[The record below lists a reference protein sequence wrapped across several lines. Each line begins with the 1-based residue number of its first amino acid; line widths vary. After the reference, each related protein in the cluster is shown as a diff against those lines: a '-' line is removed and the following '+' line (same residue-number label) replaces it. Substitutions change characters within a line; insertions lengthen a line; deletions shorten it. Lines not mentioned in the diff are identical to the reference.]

1 MINIMLAW
9 DKPIG
14 EKMTGNHWKL
24 NGTYFETCNC
34 DIACPCV
41 FLSPP
46 TQGDCTV
53 LIGWHIDSGHFGDIG
68 LDGLNVAFAVHSPG
82 HMLEV
87 QWNAA
92 IYLDDRADERQI
104 EALQT
109 IFSGQAGG
117 HPSVLA
123 SHVGNILGVQNAHIE
138 YRVEG
143 KKRSLRIGE
152 VATAEIEAIEGQ
164 GGGEVTVSNHP
175 LCVSPGHPAVTA
187 RSKHLTF
194 NDHGLNWNISDKT
207 GFYSPFSYA
216 AS

>member
-1 MINIMLAW
+1 
-9 DKPIG
+9 
-14 EKMTGNHWKL
+14 MTESNWKL
-24 NGTYFETCNC
+24 SGTYFETCNC
-34 DIACPCV
+34 DMACPCV

-46 TQGDCTV
+46 TQGECTV
-53 LIGWHIDSGHFGDIG
+53 LIGWHIDSGHFGDTT

-92 IYLDDRADERQI
+92 IYLDNRADEQQG

-123 SHVGNILGVQNAHIE
+123 SHVGNILGIQSAAIE
-138 YRVEG
+138 YQAEG
-143 KKRSLRIGE
+143 KKRSLKIDD
-152 VATAEIEAIEGQ
+152 VASAEIEAIEGQ
-164 GGGEVTVSNHP
+164 GGAEVTVTNHP
-175 LCVSPGHPAVTA
+175 LCIAPGHPAVTA
-187 RSKHLTF
+187 KSTHLTF
-194 NDHGLNWNISDKT
+194 NDLGQNWDISEKT
-207 GFYSPFSYA
+207 GFYSPFAYA